1 MQANYYPT
9 TSNVYDNDQ
18 YPLMDSR
25 VEDFEFVDSEVGFF
39 PRLEFCGFKP
49 ISCLFFVVPLRQLVL
64 EQVNIS
70 IKVQKCHEIN
80 LLILNSTLQS
90 DRGRSAVI
98 SSTSHNGRLNQSF
111 VRSSE
116 VNPSVQVSTNKNL
129 YTPNIIPKCYRCG
142 KSGHKSNIETKYE
155 EPEVEDKVEENFI
168 ESDIR
173 DTLSHSLVVPVVSS
187 RDEAQREGEAA
198 GERVPL
204 HDHVLGA
211 LAEEGLCV
219 PRDCWMMSRERLLR
233 TKKE

>member
-39 PRLEFCGFKP
+39 PKIRVLWIQAHILFIFCSTTTSVGIRTSQHFNQGSK
-49 ISCLFFVVPLRQLVL
+49 IQ
-64 EQVNIS
+64 
-70 IKVQKCHEIN
+70 
-80 LLILNSTLQS
+80 NSTLQS

-173 DTLSHSLVVPVVSS
+173 DTLSHSLPI
-187 RDEAQREGEAA
+187 D
-198 GERVPL
+198 
-204 HDHVLGA
+204 LGA
-211 LAEEGLCV
+211 AESQTPRCLLLNRKLNDGRQYPRRMNMSARTLYMASVSCV